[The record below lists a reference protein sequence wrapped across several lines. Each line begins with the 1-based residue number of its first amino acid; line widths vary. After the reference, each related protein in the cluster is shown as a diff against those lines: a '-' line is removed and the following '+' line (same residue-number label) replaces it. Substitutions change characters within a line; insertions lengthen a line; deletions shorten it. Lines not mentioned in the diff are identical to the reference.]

1 VSGRPE
7 QLRALLIA
15 ILVVAAVLSVVGNK
29 TNSTWVNWLSFVAFL
44 CAVVVYLR
52 WRQAVLAERRARVF
66 DREAKTDE
74 TGTGSDQ

>member
-1 VSGRPE
+1 VRRPN

-29 TNSTWVNWLSFVAFL
+29 THSAFIGWLSFAAFL
-44 CAVVVYLR
+44 CGIVVYLN
-52 WRQAVLAERRARVF
+52 WRRAALAERRARVF

-74 TGTGSDQ
+74 TGPGSDQ

>member
-1 VSGRPE
+1 VRRPD

-29 TNSTWVNWLSFVAFL
+29 TGSPFVGWLSFAVFL
-44 CAVVVYLR
+44 CGIAVYFR
-52 WRQAVLAERRARVF
+52 WRRAVLAERRARVL

-74 TGTGSDQ
+74 TGPGTDQ